1 MANFTGNQIRNTY
14 ERVVQVDPA
23 STGNRSMLQDGF
35 GRPLSAS
42 IMSLTVSESL
52 DVNGSTTI
60 TGSLSV
66 GSNINVTGDGVILGD
81 LTIGGIVT
89 AQEFIS
95 EYVSSSVIYESGS
108 TQFGNSSDD
117 THIRTGSIN
126 HSGSAT
132 TEGTYE
138 VKEGA
143 YGAFFA
149 NPQVL
154 NRSVTI
160 PANYNSRIFGPI
172 TVAAGKILTVG
183 SNSKLEITD
192 I

>member
-1 MANFTGNQIRNTY
+1 MANFTGNQIRHTY